1 MFAFLFRF
9 ILLAPAHTVSL
20 QPLQPMLYYID
31 PSFSLPFCLDP
42 HVFNVNATKNH
53 DPFLL
58 IWFSFPIFRSLSRP
72 AFFFRVTGF
81 RQIPSSFYWRWR
93 EIPHLNFLPLY
104 HYDEPSFS
112 GRIWAYSH
120 LGCRFCFLGF
130 LINMIVGRGSAARN
144 RNRNRN
150 KNRYLSGMSY
160 TGGCLNLFLLWL
172 FSFRR
177 RILVHI
183 TDALCIYGLGILNFV
198 TCDLV
203 PRSKAHIHYSSIPG
217 SSQSPIS
224 PFTTNR
230 HNLQVHNLQPPKT
243 MTSIR
248 RSAPIDPMQ
257 GPQVSL
263 RRSARC
269 NRLAP
274 ISFQHIRTRD
284 IIQSGGISR
293 R

>member
-1 MFAFLFRF
+1 M
-9 ILLAPAHTVSL
+9 
-20 QPLQPMLYYID
+20 
-31 PSFSLPFCLDP
+31 
-42 HVFNVNATKNH
+42 
-53 DPFLL
+53 
-58 IWFSFPIFRSLSRP
+58 
-72 AFFFRVTGF
+72 
-81 RQIPSSFYWRWR
+81 
-93 EIPHLNFLPLY
+93 NFLPLY

-120 LGCRFCFLGF
+120 LGCRSCFLGF
-130 LINMIVGRGSAARN
+130 FIIMIVGRGSAARN
-144 RNRNRN
+144 SNRNRNKN

-203 PRSKAHIHYSSIPG
+203 PRSKVHIHYPSIPG

-230 HNLQVHNLQPPKT
+230 HNLPSAQFTAPQNYDINPKIGAYQPNARSTSVIETIST
-243 MTSIR
+243 M
-248 RSAPIDPMQ
+248 
-257 GPQVSL
+257 
-263 RRSARC
+263 
-269 NRLAP
+269 
-274 ISFQHIRTRD
+274 
-284 IIQSGGISR
+284 
-293 R
+293 